1 VFGRGKK
8 LRENGA
14 QAQAVVLDSEM
25 GSRQN
30 SHGARNHKLTLR
42 VQFDD
47 GSTGEARC
55 TIWRMLGGAPGAG
68 EILPVRYDPDD
79 RGKVEVD
86 IEALDAGKLEA
97 HEEAK
102 AKLIQAAEEKL
113 SRGDG

>member
-1 VFGRGKK
+1 MFGRGKK
-8 LRENGA
+8 IREHGA

-47 GSTGEARC
+47 GTTTEAKCTVWSMLGSGASTGD
-55 TIWRMLGGAPGAG
+55 IV
-68 EILPVRYDPDD
+68 PVRYDPDD
-79 RGKVEVD
+79 RDKVEVD
-86 IEALDAGKLEA
+86 LEALNSGKREALED
-97 HEEAK
+97 AK

-113 SRGDG
+113 AKGE